1 MRNQKG
7 FFIIFLD
14 ILFVILGLTLL
25 IIGLLTNRD
34 ILAQFPDF
42 IKFSRR

>member
-14 ILFVILGLTLL
+14 ILFVILGLVLL

-34 ILAQFPDF
+34 ILAQLPAIF
-42 IKFSRR
+42 KR